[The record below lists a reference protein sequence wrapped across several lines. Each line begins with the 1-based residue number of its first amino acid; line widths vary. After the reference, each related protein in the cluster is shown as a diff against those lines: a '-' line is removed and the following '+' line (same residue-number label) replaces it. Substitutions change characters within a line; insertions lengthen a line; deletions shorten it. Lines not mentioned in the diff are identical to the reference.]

1 MDDNRTN
8 TEKGADIRAD
18 CPCKR
23 TKCSRH
29 GRCDQCLRHHDN
41 KRYPAACKR
50 SEKPPKKG
58 KQL

>member
-8 TEKGADIRAD
+8 QEKADTRAD

-29 GRCDQCLRHHDN
+29 GKCAQCLSHHEN
-41 KRYPAACKR
+41 SRYPAACKR
-50 SEKPPKKG
+50 SEKTLKKG
-58 KQL
+58 KQP